1 MEVVARKMANDNI
14 ELRIYEDD
22 DSYGF
27 RCIAYQNGKQTEW
40 EFEESDLE
48 FAIGTMDAEIKRGI
62 QIN

>member
-1 MEVVARKMANDNI
+1 MKVLARKKANDNI
-14 ELRIYEDD
+14 ELRICEDP

-27 RCIAYQNGKQTEW
+27 KCIAYQSGKQTEW

-48 FAIGTMDAEIKRGI
+48 SAIGTMDAEIARGI

>member
-1 MEVVARKMANDNI
+1 MKLVAKKKANDNI
-14 ELRIYEDD
+14 ELRLYEDD

-27 RCIAYQNGKQTEW
+27 RCVAHQNGKQTEW

-48 FAIGTMDAEIKRGI
+48 SAIGTMDAEIERGI